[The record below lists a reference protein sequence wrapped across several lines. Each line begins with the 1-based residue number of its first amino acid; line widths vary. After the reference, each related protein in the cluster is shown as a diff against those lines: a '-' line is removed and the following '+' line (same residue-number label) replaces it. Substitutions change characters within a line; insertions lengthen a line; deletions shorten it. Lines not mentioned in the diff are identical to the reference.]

1 MPDTAS
7 RYRIVVSLLA
17 LAALALGL
25 WIGQRAIQPKGHVT
39 DGLAAT
45 VLPQPRPLAP
55 FELIDQQRQPFGLER
70 LKGRWSFLA
79 FGYTHCPDVC
89 PMTLGALKQASEQIR
104 AALQSKKQPQVVFVS
119 VDPERDTPQQLDGY
133 VSYFSKDFVGVTG
146 SPQAIEAFARQL
158 SVPYGRSPG
167 KASDEYSVDHSAS
180 ILLIDPQA
188 RLFAIFSA
196 PHDPHRIASE
206 FLEIRRIEG

>member
-7 RYRIVVSLLA
+7 RYRVVVSLLA

-25 WIGQRAIQPKGHVT
+25 WIGQRVMPPKGRVT
-39 DGLAAT
+39 DGLTAT
-45 VLPQPRPLAP
+45 VLAQPRPLGP
-55 FELIDQQRQPFGLER
+55 FDLIDQRRQPFGLER

-104 AALQSKKQPQVVFVS
+104 AVLQAQAQPQVVFVS

-133 VSYFSKDFVGVTG
+133 VSYFSKEFVGVTG
-146 SPQAIEAFARQL
+146 SPQAIAAFTRQL

-167 KASDEYSVDHSAS
+167 GTSGEYSVDHSAS

-188 RLFAIFSA
+188 RLSAIFSA
-196 PHDPHRIASE
+196 PHDPRRIAAE
-206 FLEIRRIEG
+206 FLEIRQSQG